1 MAYGDNAKQESGAMM
16 DIKQVPNERLVAILN
31 PPPPEPLD
39 QRDEELNHLR
49 RQVDQF
55 QKTVYETVGKLAA
68 VSELTV
74 RQQKKIDDLE
84 GRLNRMA
91 PPSSQS

>member
-1 MAYGDNAKQESGAMM
+1 MKQASGGMM
-16 DIKQVPNERLVAILN
+16 DIKRVPNERLMEILD
-31 PPPPEPLD
+31 PPPPKPVDE
-39 QRDEELNHLR
+39 RDEEVNHLR

-74 RQQKKIDDLE
+74 RQQKKIDELE